1 MTKPSASAA
10 TRRATAQTPVAAGLT
25 ASELAQTVNAGSA
38 DSSTTEAAVATQ
50 PIRQATTVLG
60 LVDAVAALAQGSLSN
75 ALYLFDNNQMGGS
88 GGQGTGSLRTKIA
101 EGDVVVLVS
110 MPLESEVFVRI
121 DNVLI
126 EQRFAE
132 YVRLNCGA
140 YPQTAVVYWTVEVV
154 KTPPEPIPYQLMFR
168 LGSRS
173 EPMPTPAASF
183 LVPHAGQ
190 ALEESGRQ
198 APEPPPPAAK
208 PEPAPAPAP
217 VAEPVQEGAAK

>member
-38 DSSTTEAAVATQ
+38 DGLTAGAATATQ

-60 LVDAVAALAQGSLSN
+60 LVDAVAALAQGSLAN

-88 GGQGTGSLRTKIA
+88 GGQGSGSLRTKIA

-121 DNVLI
+121 DDVLI

-154 KTPPEPIPYQLMFR
+154 KTPPEPIPYQLTFR
-168 LGSRS
+168 LGSRA
-173 EPMPTPAASF
+173 EPMPADAVSF

-190 ALEESGRQ
+190 ALETQ
-198 APEPPPPAAK
+198 TPAAK
-208 PEPAPAPAP
+208 PADADAPAATVPAAAP